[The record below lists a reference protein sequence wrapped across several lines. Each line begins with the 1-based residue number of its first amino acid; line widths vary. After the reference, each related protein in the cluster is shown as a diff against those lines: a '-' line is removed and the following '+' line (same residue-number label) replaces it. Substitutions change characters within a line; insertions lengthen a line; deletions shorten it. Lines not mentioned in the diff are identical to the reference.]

1 MHMYHT
7 LLEKQVKRYLNGNVP
22 ADENIQKLLNA
33 VNESYLNFER
43 DKELSEHA
51 FAISENEYSDI
62 NAKLREE
69 IDIRKRSVLKLI
81 DTIRS
86 IEHVSDTRELG
97 GHDLEQIVDYLK
109 IQVEKRQEAELE
121 MKAAKE
127 VAEKAAMARSE
138 FLSMMSHEIRTPLNA
153 VVGFTYLLLQGKY
166 LPEQEEQL
174 NLLKFSAENL
184 LALINDILD
193 FNKIESGKVS
203 LEKTSFN
210 LSKLINQVRNTN
222 FTKAQDNGN
231 NIRVM
236 FDTQIPQY
244 IVGDPLRIGQVIN
257 NLVSNAVKFTHNGLV
272 VIEVMMMRQT
282 ADMVQIQFTVKDNGI
297 GIAEENQRKIFEIFT
312 QASESTTRQYGGS
325 GLGLAICNGLLEIM
339 HSHME
344 LESRPG
350 KGSAFSF
357 TLNMPYLNQADE
369 YSFENDKVVT
379 SDPDL
384 SGTRVLLVEDNN
396 VNTLVATT
404 FLKRWNTVVD
414 TAENGKIALEKI
426 KANTY
431 HIVLMDLHMPEM
443 NGYEACLHIMEI
455 KPKLPVIALTASA
468 MLNIRDK
475 AFEVG
480 MIDYV
485 TKPFEPN
492 ELYEKIRKNRLPMN
506 NPL

>member
-1 MHMYHT
+1 MYHS
-7 LLEKQVKRYLNGNVP
+7 LLEKQIKRHLGGAIP
-22 ADENIQKLLNA
+22 ENETIKKLLNA
-33 VNESYLNFER
+33 VNESYQNFER

-62 NAKLREE
+62 NKKLRDE
-69 IDIRKRSVLKLI
+69 IDQRKRSVTKLI
-81 DTIRS
+81 DAIRS
-86 IEHVSDTRELG
+86 IEHESDFKELG
-97 GHDLEQIVDYLK
+97 GQNLEEIIDYLK
-109 IQVEKRQEAELE
+109 IQIEKRQQAEVE
-121 MKAAKE
+121 MKNAKE

-166 LPEQEEQL
+166 LPEQDEQL
-174 NLLKFSAENL
+174 HLLKFSAENL

-193 FNKIESGKVS
+193 FNKIESGKVA
-203 LEKTSFN
+203 LEKTHFQ
-210 LSKLINQVRNTN
+210 LLKLINQARNTN

-236 FDTQIPQY
+236 FDTQIPAVV
-244 IVGDPLRIGQVIN
+244 IGDPLRLGQIIN
-257 NLVSNAVKFTHNGLV
+257 NLVSNAVKFTHNGV
-272 VIEVMMMRQT
+272 VIIEAMMLKQT
-282 ADMVQIQFTVKDNGI
+282 SEHVQIQFSVKDNGI
-297 GIAEENQRKIFEIFT
+297 GIEPENQQRIFEIFT
-312 QASESTTRQYGGS
+312 QASDSTTRQYGGS

-344 LESRPG
+344 LESKPG
-350 KGSAFSF
+350 KGSTFSF
-357 TLNMPYLNQADE
+357 TLEMPYSQQAEE
-369 YSFENDKVVT
+369 YSADGNKTATV

-384 SGTRVLLVEDNN
+384 SGTRVLLVEDNH

-414 TAENGKIALEKI
+414 TAENGMQALEKVA
-426 KANTY
+426 ANNY
-431 HIVLMDLHMPEM
+431 HIILMDLHMPEM
-443 NGYEACLHIMEI
+443 NGYEACKHIIQI
-455 KPKLPVIALTASA
+455 KPKLPIIALTASA

-480 MIDYV
+480 MVDYV

-492 ELYEKIRKNRLPMN
+492 ELYEKIRKNRLPLN
-506 NPL
+506 HPL

>member
-1 MHMYHT
+1 MYHT
-7 LLEKQVKRYLNGNVP
+7 LLDKQIKKHLNGNAEDNV
-22 ADENIQKLLNA
+22 ALQKFLSV
-33 VNESYLNFER
+33 VNESYQNFER

-51 FAISENEYSDI
+51 FAISENEYADI

-69 IDIRKRSVLKLI
+69 IDLRKRSVTKLI

-86 IEHVSDTRELG
+86 IEHSSDFKELS
-97 GHDLEQIVDYLK
+97 GHDLEEIIDYLK
-109 IQVEKRQEAELE
+109 IQIEKRRQAELE

-153 VVGFTYLLLQGKY
+153 VVGFTYLLLQGRF

-210 LSKLINQVRNTN
+210 LPKLINQIRNTN

-236 FDTQIPQY
+236 FDTQIPTL
-244 IVGDPLRIGQVIN
+244 VKGDPLRIGQVIN
-257 NLVSNAVKFTHNGLV
+257 NLVSNAVKFTHNGI
-272 VIEVMMMRQT
+272 VIIEAMLLKQT
-282 ADMVQIQFTVKDNGI
+282 HDNIEIQISVKDNGI
-297 GIAEENQRKIFEIFT
+297 GIEPENQKKIFEIFT
-312 QASESTTRQYGGS
+312 QASDSTTRQYGGS

-339 HSHME
+339 HSHVS
-344 LESRPG
+344 LESTPG
-350 KGSAFSF
+350 KGSVFSF
-357 TLNMPYLNQADE
+357 ILNVPYADE
-369 YSFENDKVVT
+369 AEQYSPDSDKLA
-379 SDPDL
+379 SADPDL
-384 SGTRVLLVEDNN
+384 AGTRVLLVEDNN

-404 FLKRWNTVVD
+404 FLKRWNTIVD
-414 TAENGKIALEKI
+414 TADNGKVALEKI
-426 KANTY
+426 RENTY
-431 HIVLMDLHMPEM
+431 HIILMDLHMPEM
-443 NGYEACLHIMEI
+443 NGYEACKQIMQI

-492 ELYEKIRKNRLPMN
+492 ELYEKIRKNRLPLSH
-506 NPL
+506 PL

>member
-1 MHMYHT
+1 MYHS
-7 LLEKQVKRYLNGNVP
+7 LLEKQIKKYLNGNVP
-22 ADENIQKLLNA
+22 ADENLQKLLKA

-51 FAISENEYSDI
+51 FAISENEYADI

-69 IDIRKRSVLKLI
+69 IDIRKRSVTKLI
-81 DTIRS
+81 DAIRS
-86 IEHVSDTRELG
+86 IEHASDFTELS
-97 GHDLEQIVDYLK
+97 GHDLEQIIDYLK
-109 IQVEKRQEAELE
+109 IQIEKRQEAEDE
-121 MKAAKE
+121 MRAAKE
-127 VAEKAAMARSE
+127 IAEKAAMARSE

-166 LPEQEEQL
+166 YPEQEEQL
-174 NLLKFSAENL
+174 HLLKFSAENL

-236 FDTQIPQY
+236 FDTQIPQL
-244 IVGDPLRIGQVIN
+244 VMGDPLRIGQVVN
-257 NLVSNAVKFTHNGLV
+257 NLVSNAVKFTHNGIV
-272 VIEVMMMRQT
+272 VIEAMMLRQT
-282 ADMVQIQFTVKDNGI
+282 ADNVQIQFTVKDNGI
-297 GIAEENQRKIFEIFT
+297 GIEPENQKKIFEIFT
-312 QASESTTRQYGGS
+312 QASDSTTRQYGGS

-357 TLNMPYLNQADE
+357 TLNMPYVLQTEQSVID
-369 YSFENDKVVT
+369 NDKSVAT
-379 SDPDL
+379 DPDL
-384 SGTRVLLVEDNN
+384 AGTKVLLVEDNN

-404 FLKRWNTVVD
+404 FLKRWNTIVE
-414 TAENGKIALEKI
+414 TAENGKIALEKV
-426 KANTY
+426 KANNY
-431 HIVLMDLHMPEM
+431 HIILMDLHMPEM
-443 NGYEACLHIMEI
+443 NGYEACSLIMQL

-480 MIDYV
+480 MVDYV

-492 ELYEKIRKNRLPMN
+492 ELYEKIRKNRLPLN
-506 NPL
+506 SPL

>member
-1 MHMYHT
+1 
-7 LLEKQVKRYLNGNVP
+7 LLEKQIKRHLNGS
-22 ADENIQKLLNA
+22 AENEGLKKLLNA
-33 VNESYLNFER
+33 INESYQNFER

-51 FAISENEYSDI
+51 FAISESEYADI

-69 IDIRKRSVLKLI
+69 IYIRKRSVSKLI
-81 DTIRS
+81 ETIRS
-86 IEHVSDTRELG
+86 IEHSSDFKELTG
-97 GHDLEQIVDYLK
+97 QDLEQIIDYLK
-109 IQVEKRQEAELE
+109 IQIEKRREAEDE
-121 MKAAKE
+121 MRAAKE

-174 NLLKFSAENL
+174 HLLKFSAENL

-193 FNKIESGKVS
+193 FNKIESGKVL

-210 LSKLINQVRNTN
+210 LLKLINQVRNTN

-236 FDTQIPQY
+236 FDTQIPQL
-244 IVGDPLRIGQVIN
+244 VMGDPLRIGQVVN
-257 NLVSNAVKFTHNGLV
+257 NLVSNAVKFTHNGII
-272 VIEVMMMRQT
+272 VIEGMLMKQT
-282 ADMVQIQFTVKDNGI
+282 QDVAQIQITVKDNGI
-297 GIAEENQRKIFEIFT
+297 GIAPENQKKIFEIFT
-312 QASESTTRQYGGS
+312 QASDSTTRQYGGS

-339 HSHME
+339 HSHIT
-344 LESRPG
+344 LESTLG

-357 TLNMPYLNQADE
+357 ILNIPYVTHSAQYVA
-369 YSFENDKVVT
+369 ENEKAVAA
-379 SDPDL
+379 DPDL
-384 SGTRVLLVEDNN
+384 SGTKVLLVEDNN

-404 FLKRWNTVVD
+404 FLKRWNTIID
-414 TAENGKIALEKI
+414 TADNGKMALEKI

-431 HIVLMDLHMPEM
+431 HIILMDLHMPEM
-443 NGYEACLHIMEI
+443 NGYEACKHIMEI

-492 ELYEKIRKNRLPMN
+492 ELYEKIRKNRLPLN

>member
-1 MHMYHT
+1 MYHT
-7 LLEKQVKRYLNGNVP
+7 LLEKQIKRHLGGVIPEDEQVK
-22 ADENIQKLLNA
+22 KLLNA
-33 VNESYLNFER
+33 VNESYQNFER

-51 FAISENEYSDI
+51 FSLSETEYGEV
-62 NAKLREE
+62 NTKLREE
-69 IDIRKRSVLKLI
+69 IDIRKRSVNKLI

-86 IEHVSDTRELG
+86 LEHSSNFKELT

-109 IQVEKRQEAELE
+109 IQIEKRQEAENE
-121 MKAAKE
+121 MR
-127 VAEKAAMARSE
+127 VARDIAERAAMARSE

-193 FNKIESGKVS
+193 FNKIESGKVA

-236 FDTQIPQY
+236 FDTQIPQFV
-244 IVGDPLRIGQVIN
+244 VGDPLRLGQVIN
-257 NLVSNAVKFTHNGLV
+257 NLVSNAVKFTHNGMV
-272 VIEVMMMRQT
+272 IIEVMMMRET
-282 ADMVQIQFTVKDNGI
+282 SETVEIQFSVKDNGI
-297 GIAEENQRKIFEIFT
+297 GIAPENQQKIFETFT
-312 QASESTTRQYGGS
+312 QENESTTRQYGGS

-339 HSHME
+339 GSHME
-344 LESRPG
+344 LDSRLG
-350 KGSAFSF
+350 KGSTFSF
-357 TLNMPYLNQADE
+357 TLTMPYVTNAEALAADDE
-369 YSFENDKVVT
+369 KPSGT
-379 SDPDL
+379 DPDL
-384 SGTRVLLVEDNN
+384 SGTRVLLVEDNA

-404 FLKRWNTVVD
+404 FLKRWNTVVE
-414 TAENGKIALEKI
+414 TAENGKLALEKI
-426 KANTY
+426 KANKY
-431 HIVLMDLHMPEM
+431 HVVLMDLHMPEM
-443 NGYEACLHIMEI
+443 NGYEACQHIMVI
-455 KPKLPVIALTASA
+455 KPKLPIIALTASA
-468 MLNIRDK
+468 MLNIRDR
-475 AFEVG
+475 AFDVG

-492 ELYEKIRKNRLPMN
+492 ELYEKIRKNRLPLN
-506 NPL
+506 HPV

>member
-1 MHMYHT
+1 MYHT
-7 LLEKQVKRYLNGNVP
+7 LLEKQIKKHLNGTIPDN
-22 ADENIQKLLNA
+22 ENIQKLLKA
-33 VNESYLNFER
+33 VNESYQNFER

-69 IDIRKRSVLKLI
+69 IDIRKRSVTKLI

-86 IEHVSDTRELG
+86 IEHSSDFKELS

-109 IQVEKRQEAELE
+109 IQIEKRQEAEDE
-121 MKAAKE
+121 MRAAKE
-127 VAEKAAMARSE
+127 IAEKAAMARSE

-153 VVGFTYLLLQGKY
+153 VVGFTYLLLQGTY

-174 NLLKFSAENL
+174 HLLKFSAENL

-210 LSKLINQVRNTN
+210 LLKLINQAKNTN

-236 FDTQIPQY
+236 FDMQIPQ
-244 IVGDPLRIGQVIN
+244 VVMGDPLRIGQVIT
-257 NLVSNAVKFTHNGLV
+257 NLVSNAVKFTHNGI
-272 VIEVMMMRQT
+272 VIIEAMLLKQT
-282 ADMVQIQFTVKDNGI
+282 ADKVEIQFSVKDNGI
-297 GIAEENQRKIFEIFT
+297 GIAPENQKKIFEIFT
-312 QASESTTRQYGGS
+312 QASDSTTRQYGGS

-339 HSHME
+339 HSHIS
-344 LESRPG
+344 LESTMG
-350 KGSAFSF
+350 KGSVFSF
-357 TLNMPYLNQADE
+357 ILEMPYSSEAEQNAINGE
-369 YSFENDKVVT
+369 KAAAT
-379 SDPDL
+379 DPDL

-404 FLKRWNTVVD
+404 FLKRWNTIVD
-414 TAENGKIALEKI
+414 TADNGKIALDKV
-426 KANTY
+426 KTNSY
-431 HIVLMDLHMPEM
+431 HIILMDLHMPEM
-443 NGYEACLHIMEI
+443 NGYEACKLIMEI
-455 KPKLPVIALTASA
+455 KPKLPIIALTASA

-480 MIDYV
+480 MVDYV

-492 ELYEKIRKNRLPMN
+492 ELYEKIRKNRLPLN
-506 NPL
+506 SPL